1 MFHCLYKLN
10 FLHCAFYLGWGGSNG
25 GFLLSFLLSF
35 GVSASM
41 FCQDDIKI
49 ARETHYG
56 SLYID
61 TNGHKHLGSKF
72 KKSQIDRSSGI
83 GLDTNV
89 LSTGTIQ

>member
-1 MFHCLYKLN
+1 MVPFI
-10 FLHCAFYLGWGGSNG
+10 LGWEGSNG
-25 GFLLSFLLSF
+25 VFLLSFLLSF

-61 TNGHKHLGSKF
+61 ANGHKHLGIK
-72 KKSQIDRSSGI
+72 
-83 GLDTNV
+83 
-89 LSTGTIQ
+89 IQEESNR